1 MLTLHAIVSRSSE
14 VVAAP
19 LGDDLMMMSV
29 ARGAYY
35 SLNPVGAAIWQRVE
49 RPTAVAELCAAL
61 LEEFEVSPEQCQ
73 AEVLALL
80 AEMEREGL
88 VVLRAEG

>member
-1 MLTLHAIVSRSSE
+1 MLTLHTIVSRSSE

-35 SLNPVGAAIWQRVE
+35 SLNPVGAAIWQRIE
-49 RPTAVAELCAAL
+49 QPIAVAELCAAL
-61 LEEFEVSPEQCQ
+61 LEEFEVGPEQCQ

-80 AEMEREGL
+80 DEMAREGL
-88 VVLRAEG
+88 VIVKAEG